1 MTHVGMFE
9 EAWLND
15 ENKALKKRIKELEVI
30 NKKHQ
35 KLNGE
40 LRQENKKLKEYI
52 DKLSEERDNF
62 ETLAKQK

>member
-1 MTHVGMFE
+1 MTHVGMFD
-9 EAWLND
+9 EAWLD
-15 ENKALKKRIKELEVI
+15 EENKKLKKRIKELEVI

-62 ETLAKQK
+62 ETLAKQR